1 MKFIKNDYLI
11 KFVII
16 ILIFLIDRFSKI
28 YILNLFQEN
37 QIKELY
43 FNSFL
48 NFYLIWNEGVA
59 FGLLNFDSQIF
70 YNIVTF
76 LIIIICIIIFTLAI
90 KSKNYVGY
98 FFAVIF
104 GGAIGNCYDRII
116 YAAVPDFID
125 FHINNYH
132 WFIFNVAD
140 IFITIGIFCLIFDE
154 LFLKTKTNEQN

>member
-76 LIIIICIIIFTLAI
+76 LIIIISIIIFTLAI

-104 GGAIGNCYDRII
+104 G
-116 YAAVPDFID
+116 
-125 FHINNYH
+125 
-132 WFIFNVAD
+132 
-140 IFITIGIFCLIFDE
+140 E
-154 LFLKTKTNEQN
+154 L